1 VWLWGELHSG
11 IRFERADKGPNSVA
25 NGGALLRERFIGTA
39 PGKESG
45 VREAQELFIVES
57 ECLQSRRTVPVLPR
71 DPRYPDKISD
81 AAENHLADVCRCGL
95 RFDLTP
101 AFSTRRRWVA

>member
-1 VWLWGELHSG
+1 LIGGEFHLG

-25 NGGALLRERFIGTA
+25 TGGALMHERCIGTA

-45 VREAQELFIVES
+45 VREAKGLFIVEPD
-57 ECLQSRRTVPVLPR
+57 CPRFLRTVPVLPR

-81 AAENHLADVCRCGL
+81 AAENHLADACRYGL

-101 AFSTRRRWVA
+101 AFSTRRRWIT

>member
-1 VWLWGELHSG
+1 M
-11 IRFERADKGPNSVA
+11 
-25 NGGALLRERFIGTA
+25 RERFIGTA

-45 VREAQELFIVES
+45 VREAEGLFIVES
-57 ECLQSRRTVPVLPR
+57 ECPQFLRTVPVLPR

-81 AAENHLADVCRCGL
+81 AAENHLADACRYGL

-101 AFSTRRRWVA
+101 AFSTRRPWVA